1 MKYHVPR
8 GVSSSFRLKGIF
20 RIFFV
25 ANGEEAV
32 SSRSRSEATI
42 VVADRRFLRGEE
54 EVEELWRWFKFL
66 SSGKSPSIWGV
77 AESAANSHA
86 LTGL

>member
-1 MKYHVPR
+1 MKYPVPR

-42 VVADRRFLRGEE
+42 VVADKEVPQRRGGGGGA
-54 EVEELWRWFKFL
+54 VEM
-66 SSGKSPSIWGV
+66 V
-77 AESAANSHA
+77 
-86 LTGL
+86 